1 MRSRKLLGASL
12 LTAALALSL
21 LPAATTAAL
30 ASARQSALAPA
41 DQKFLTTAA
50 ADGALEVEL
59 GRLASQRAASDDV
72 RRFGSRMLEDHS
84 KAGDELRQLA
94 GSKNLQLP
102 AALGPKERAQ
112 VSRLGTLAGPSFD
125 REYVKLMLKEHKRA
139 VSMFQKQSA
148 QGRDPEVRAFA
159 ARMLPALQTHL
170 SMIQDI
176 SNGMN

>member
-1 MRSRKLLGASL
+1 MRGRKVLGASL

-21 LPAATTAAL
+21 LPHTTTAARPGAQGAL
-30 ASARQSALAPA
+30 SAA
-41 DQKFLTTAA
+41 DQKFVTAAA

-94 GSKNLQLP
+94 GSKGLRLP

-112 VSRLGTLAGPSFD
+112 VSRLGAVAGASFD
-125 REYVKLMLKEHKRA
+125 REYVKLMLKEHKKA
-139 VSMFQKQSA
+139 VSMFQKQA
-148 QGRDPEVRAFA
+148 GQGHDPEVRAFA

-176 SNGMN
+176 SNQMK